1 MESKRLHKKL
11 QRGRTSAR
19 RASEVAA
26 AFNASSYYNSVGYD
40 FEKIDR
46 SPNKFPPLA
55 TGGEK
60 ELRKMCDIQY
70 SFLDERGKRS
80 REDGVI
86 LCRKVPV
93 MPGTEGAPFE
103 VYDLLLDPPGGQL
116 CRCCSKVK
124 QRPVRHG
131 SVKCPYAE
139 AYQPKKSLGLEND
152 FEQDA
157 GMKANLILCPGPDP
171 ARIQGE
177 QNNKAYMA
185 NLKKSQGTHPCK
197 FVNPSTRNLCQSGH
211 YYNSESKANKHMAEI
226 HSIDL
231 WDNRMSPACRQIRF
245 SLQAQQVQERLQ
257 NC

>member
-1 MESKRLHKKL
+1 MESKKLHQKL

-19 RASEVAA
+19 RGSEVAA
-26 AFNASSYYNSVGYD
+26 ALNASSYYNSVGYD

-46 SPNKFPPLA
+46 GPNKFPPLA

-60 ELRKMCDIQY
+60 ELRKMCEIQY
-70 SFLDERGKRS
+70 SFLDEHGKRS

-139 AYQPKKSLGLEND
+139 AYQQPKKTLGLENE
-152 FEQDA
+152 FEPDA
-157 GMKANLILCPGPDP
+157 GMKASLISCPGPDP

-177 QNNKAYMA
+177 QNNKA
-185 NLKKSQGTHPCK
+185 TWP
-197 FVNPSTRNLCQSGH
+197 T
-211 YYNSESKANKHMAEI
+211 
-226 HSIDL
+226 
-231 WDNRMSPACRQIRF
+231 
-245 SLQAQQVQERLQ
+245 
-257 NC
+257 